1 MLDYSVGSVNK
12 ILAVCEEEGLETA
25 LVMAFHMRNV
35 RGGKGERQVFKDTL
49 RVLYG
54 KYPVLILD
62 LLDLVPQFGC
72 WDDLFRMAGVMDDA
86 FMNRA
91 VSIATLQLGRDMML
105 LDESDKSKISLCAK
119 WAPRERSGA
128 RSETSAKHRNE
139 KRMLNAMSN
148 ALFPIYNKQSKRK
161 ALYRCFVSKL
171 NRHIKTVETMMCS
184 GHWADINPAS
194 VPVRASNIYSHAFL
208 NLSLDEH
215 QLRRP
220 NDSDR
225 MKCREN
231 FLAHKA
237 TEKAT
242 EKATGKATGKATEKA
257 TGKAMGKATEKATG
271 KATEKE
277 DLPATPIEVLF
288 QELAS
293 PQYDI
298 VRQRLD
304 EFFDDQERQRVREF
318 FRDREARGYAPGYED
333 EDDLYRD

>member
-1 MLDYSVGSVNK
+1 
-12 ILAVCEEEGLETA
+12 
-25 LVMAFHMRNV
+25 
-35 RGGKGERQVFKDTL
+35 
-49 RVLYG
+49 
-54 KYPVLILD
+54 
-62 LLDLVPQFGC
+62 
-72 WDDLFRMAGVMDDA
+72 MDDA
-86 FMNRA
+86 FMNRV

-139 KRMLNAMSN
+139 KRMLNAMAN
-148 ALFPIYNKQSKRK
+148 ALFPIYIKPSKRK

-194 VPVRASNIYSHAFL
+194 VPVRASKIYSHAFL
-208 NLSLDEH
+208 NLSLDGH

-220 NDSDR
+220 NDSER
-225 MKCREN
+225 MKCRDN
-231 FLAHKA
+231 FLEHKA
-237 TEKAT
+237 TKKAT
-242 EKATGKATGKATEKA
+242 KKATVQ
-257 TGKAMGKATEKATG
+257 
-271 KATEKE
+271 E
-277 DLPATPIEVLF
+277 DLQATPIEVLF
-288 QELAS
+288 QELDS

-298 VRQRLD
+298 VRQRVD

>member
-1 MLDYSVGSVNK
+1 MTSMTSMTNPNRPLCSAMLDYSAGSVNK

-49 RVLYG
+49 RVLYS
-54 KYPVLILD
+54 KYPALILD

-72 WDDLFRMAGVMDDA
+72 WDDLFRMAGEMDDA
-86 FMNRA
+86 FMNRV

-194 VPVRASNIYSHAFL
+194 VPVRASKIYSHAFL

-215 QLRRP
+215 RSRRP
-220 NDSDR
+220 TDSDR

-237 TEKAT
+237 TGKAKAT
-242 EKATGKATGKATEKA
+242 E
-257 TGKAMGKATEKATG
+257 

-318 FRDREARGYAPGYED
+318 FRDRETRGYAYTPGD
-333 EDDLYRD
+333 DDDLYRD